1 MNSVVDSLMPMQ
13 ADIYIQQDEQ
23 DPNTG
28 AIKKNWNYS
37 RTVACS
43 AKGIIS
49 NSGSGRSGDKQNF
62 SNRYAN
68 EQTIEIRTNLQIN
81 YREKI
86 NNIRDLQG
94 NVIWK
99 ELDYPTETPTVFE
112 VISSTPLTDPFGN
125 VLAYNSLAKRSEN
138 QEIGL

>member
-1 MNSVVDSLMPMQ
+1 MPME
-13 ADIYIQQDEQ
+13 ADIYVQQDEQ
-23 DPNTG
+23 DLDTG
-28 AIKKNWNYS
+28 AIKRAWNYS

-49 NSGSGRSGDKQNF
+49 NSGTGRSGDKQNF
-62 SNRYAN
+62 SNRYLN

-86 NNIRDLQG
+86 SNIRDLQG

-99 ELDYPTETPTVFE
+99 ELNYPTETPTVFE